1 MIYIIYLFD
10 TARTQEVG
18 TTESVLDLSGDGLS
32 SKDKDIL
39 PFKCRFIN
47 MVRLIFLFG
56 RYNVFSYVHTYV
68 FYVVFLYNYLY

>member
-39 PFKCRFIN
+39 PFKCRFI
-47 MVRLIFLFG
+47 
-56 RYNVFSYVHTYV
+56 
-68 FYVVFLYNYLY
+68 